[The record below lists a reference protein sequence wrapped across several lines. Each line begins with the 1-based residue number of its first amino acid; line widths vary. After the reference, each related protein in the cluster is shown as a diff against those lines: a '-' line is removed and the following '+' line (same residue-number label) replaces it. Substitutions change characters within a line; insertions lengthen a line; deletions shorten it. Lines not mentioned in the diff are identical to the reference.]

1 MRVLIAIDGS
11 TPLSQTVQPLTHFGP
26 LDEVTVVHALHLPH
40 LDYPLLPP
48 DLREQARQAIDEK
61 LRAEGERLLDK
72 TVATLPQGVG
82 QVHRIHE
89 VGDPSSVILETA
101 QSTQS
106 DLILIGARGLGPIKE
121 LFLGSV
127 SHRVVLHAPCST
139 LVVRN
144 PLPELKHILIPVES
158 RDDAEYILRFVFS
171 LSFNHPPEVTVMT
184 VWPQPQLPFPTTLW
198 QSEQL
203 EERALVHAR
212 ETADGIAAQLTQ
224 RNITTHTAVGIGE
237 PAFAILEQIKV
248 LQPDLLIAG
257 AHGRSGV
264 SRYLMGSVSHTLVHR
279 APCPVMIVR

>member
-40 LDYPLLPP
+40 LDYPLLPA
-48 DLREQARQAIDEK
+48 DLREQARRAIDEK
-61 LRAEGERLLDK
+61 LRAEGERLLDNAI
-72 TVATLPQGVG
+72 ATLPQEIG

-89 VGDPSSVILETA
+89 VGDPSNIILEAA
-101 QSTQS
+101 QSTQA

-121 LFLGSV
+121 LLLGSV
-127 SHRVVLHAPCST
+127 SHRVLLHAPCST

-158 RDDAEYILRFVFS
+158 QDDAESILRFFLT
-171 LSFNHPPEVTVMT
+171 LSFNHPVEVTVMT
-184 VWPQPQLPFPTTLW
+184 VWPHPQLLFPTTLW

-203 EERALVHAR
+203 EERVLVHAR
-212 ETADGIAAQLTQ
+212 ETAEGIAGRLTQ
-224 RNITTHTAVGIGE
+224 RNITARATVGLGD
-237 PAFAILEQIKV
+237 PAFAILEQINV
-248 LQPDLLIAG
+248 SQPDLLIAG
-257 AHGRSGV
+257 SHGRSGV
-264 SRYLMGSVSHTLVHR
+264 SRFLMGSVSHTLVHR